1 MKILVLG
8 CKDYPAFTTPS
19 VHSGGM
25 EVYTERMIRSLAE
38 RARFT
43 LLTVGGRS
51 DSAATVVPLGA
62 TSGLRTQPLTLMARS
77 WSHVRSARPDADLL
91 NPQTPLA
98 GLVARMAKRRFNIPY
113 VVTVHI
119 FGSDPAHAGSRLNA
133 LAYSYVERLV
143 FSDAASIIPTG
154 RRLGAAL
161 AQRYEGIGSKIC
173 VITAAADGVKET
185 RRREVTRARLG
196 VGCEAPLLLFL
207 GRIVEENGIEDL
219 MTAFARVC
227 ETRASACLVIAGTGD
242 REEHVRS
249 RIRSLGMGGADGA
262 IRLIG
267 AVRGQEKLD
276 LLAAADLMVRTST
289 HEVFPEAYLEAL
301 SVGTPVAATPVGDTP
316 ELAEESQ
323 AIELLPLG
331 DPEGQAAALGALLD
345 DRARRERMRAAALDY
360 SARFRW
366 ETQKERYWNALTAAA
381 EASE

>member
-1 MKILVLG
+1 MKVLVLG

-25 EVYTERMIRSLAE
+25 EVYAERMIRSLSD

-43 LLTVGGRS
+43 LLTVGGVS
-51 DSAATVVPLGA
+51 DAAATVVPLGA
-62 TSGLRTQPLTLMARS
+62 ANGLRSQPLTLMMRS
-77 WSHVRSARPDADLL
+77 WNHLRSARPQADLL

-119 FGSDPAHAGSRLNA
+119 FGSDPAHAGGKLNA

-143 FSDAASIIPTG
+143 FSDATSIIPTG

-161 AQRYEGIGSKIC
+161 EERYQAISSKIC
-173 VITAAADGVKET
+173 VVTAAAEGVKQTGPRNVT
-185 RRREVTRARLG
+185 RRRFGIAP
-196 VGCEAPLLLFL
+196 EASLILFL
-207 GRIVEENGIEDL
+207 GRLVEENGIEDL
-219 MTAFARVC
+219 MTAFARVHD
-227 ETRASACLVIAGTGD
+227 TRASACLVIAGTGD
-242 REEHVRS
+242 REEHVHS
-249 RIRSLGMGGADGA
+249 RIRSLGMGGVDGA
-262 IRLIG
+262 IRMIG

-276 LLAAADLMVRTST
+276 LLAASDLMVRTST

-316 ELAEESQ
+316 YLAEDSR
-323 AIELLPLG
+323 AIALLPPG
-331 DPEGQAAALGALLD
+331 DPVGQAALIGALLD
-345 DRARRERMRAAALDY
+345 DPARRERMRAAALDY

-366 ETQKERYWNALTAAA
+366 DTQKERYWNVLASAAGA
-381 EASE
+381 GA